1 MMRNIVVLLLFGGM
15 LWNCAQF
22 PTQYERIEAD
32 RIRLL
37 DFMYEPPDAAPGDS
51 VTLRAVFAGKPV
63 TADAVTWRV
72 SWKVVK
78 NAMGIDTA
86 FEEEP
91 LRATVTNGNF
101 SERTSCIEVRF
112 VVPENCIEKSPM
124 IPDHWPSLLPEAL
137 QTEIPEEFTAMSKQQ
152 LLGMVDWIT
161 AEGVNVDS
169 AAMARAEEVTPGLT
183 ENLPLVAQVFTVPIR
198 IFADVKGSHRIQ
210 SDYTVGYSSR
220 LAQWPGVQVFEN
232 TNPRIDSV
240 GIYRVEGNGI
250 MRFDRE
256 DENTS
261 FTRLSFA
268 SEDTT
273 RITVDTGYTY
283 FVTAFTGRYDTV
295 FTLGDMME
303 GAPPMRTEE
312 HTAEWLFQMPPEET
326 EDLSPNDL
334 MNIGSIG
341 DLDAVLLPPRK
352 SAVRHFTL
360 WVQVTD
366 SKLGVL
372 NRSQGSVLAETHG
385 VFEYTDAYLA
395 QFRK

>member
-1 MMRNIVVLLLFGGM
+1 MRTTAVLLLIGIT

-63 TADAVTWRV
+63 TAGDITWRV

-91 LRATVTNGNF
+91 LHATVTNGNF
-101 SERTSCIEVRF
+101 SENTSCIEVRF
-112 VVPENCIEKSPM
+112 VVPENCIEQSPM
-124 IPDHWPSLLPEAL
+124 IPDHWPSALPDAL
-137 QTEIPEEFTAMSKQQ
+137 QAAIPEEFAAMSKQQ
-152 LLGMVDWIT
+152 LLGMMNLIT
-161 AEGVNVDS
+161 AEGVTVDS
-169 AAMARAEEVTPGLT
+169 AALSMAEKNYPGLT
-183 ENLPLVAQVFTVPIR
+183 ANLPFVAQVFTVPIR

-220 LAQWPGVQVFEN
+220 LAKWPGVQVFEN

-250 MRFDRE
+250 MRFDRH
-256 DENTS
+256 DENIS
-261 FTRLSFA
+261 FTRFSFA

-283 FVTAFTGRYDTV
+283 FVTAFTGQYDTV

-303 GAPPMRTEE
+303 GMPPTRTEE

-334 MNIGSIG
+334 MNIGSTG

-372 NRSQGSVLAETHG
+372 NRSQGSVLAEVHG